1 MGRARKRMLDKA
13 GGKVDKPNAPIDVQM
28 RDAKLAKPKRLE
40 IHEIDQQDAASD
52 MPIKP
57 ERLTKVLRV
66 AQKQAENAGSDDSA
80 DDEPAM
86 KKGKAISLTNLNEG
100 ESEFEDEDEEDVE
113 YDPNDVVVDKDIE
126 RDLEKFL
133 EPGEG
138 GTIYDLIR
146 QKLIEKNNPNLIE
159 LGSGRDNNVPPE
171 AIRLYNEVG
180 SILSRYR
187 TGKIPIAFK
196 NLGTLNNWE
205 QLIEYTHPEQWTAA
219 AMLYATK
226 MFVSNQKPHRCQRF
240 LNSILLPRL
249 RDEIAA
255 HKRLST
261 HLYECVFKSCFRPS
275 AFYKGIVLPLAES
288 GSCTLTESVIIGSVI
303 LKRHIPAI
311 HSCAA
316 LFRLASM
323 KTNNFA
329 SGLYFMQALLRKKYA
344 LPYQVVDKLVEF
356 FTQTASTNDELPI
369 LWHRTF
375 QLFVESYANDLS
387 GGQIELLQL
396 VIKEK
401 QHHYA
406 ISPTII
412 GRLKEVQERIEKDGD
427 IRME

>member
-1 MGRARKRMLDKA
+1 MNRRKRLLGKA
-13 GGKVDKPNAPIDVQM
+13 GGKVEKPNAPIDIQM
-28 RDAKLAKPKRLE
+28 RDAKLAKVKHLE
-40 IHEIDQQDAASD
+40 IHEADVEDDDGS

-57 ERLTKVLRV
+57 KRLSKALRV
-66 AQKQAENAGSDDSA
+66 AQKQAEVAGSDTESE
-80 DDEPAM
+80 DEPAL
-86 KKGKAISLTNLNEG
+86 KKGRAISLSNLNEE
-100 ESEFEDEDEEDVE
+100 ESDVDEDEEEVDF
-113 YDPNDVVVDKDIE
+113 DPNDVVVDKDVE
-126 RDLEKFL
+126 KDLEKFL

-146 QKLIEKNNPNLIE
+146 QKIIEKNNPNLIP
-159 LGSGRDNNVPPE
+159 LGAPQDSNIPPE

-180 SILSRYR
+180 NILSRYR

-205 QLIEYTHPEQWTAA
+205 QLIEYTHPESWTAA
-219 AMLYATK
+219 ALLYATK

-240 LNSILLPRL
+240 LNTYLLPRL

-255 HKRLST
+255 HKKLSP

-316 LFRLASM
+316 IYRLACM

-329 SGLYFMQALLRKKYA
+329 SGLYFMQVLLRKKYA

-356 FTQTASTNDELPI
+356 FTQ
-369 LWHRTF
+369 
-375 QLFVESYANDLS
+375 
-387 GGQIELLQL
+387 
-396 VIKEK
+396 
-401 QHHYA
+401 
-406 ISPTII
+406 
-412 GRLKEVQERIEKDGD
+412 
-427 IRME
+427 

>member
-1 MGRARKRMLDKA
+1 MNRRKRLLGKA
-13 GGKVDKPNAPIDVQM
+13 GGKVEKPNAPIDIQM
-28 RDAKLAKPKRLE
+28 RDAKLAKVKRLE
-40 IHEIDQQDAASD
+40 MHETNVEEDDGGDVPVKS
-52 MPIKP
+52 
-57 ERLTKVLRV
+57 ERLSKLLRA
-66 AQKQAENAGSDDSA
+66 AQRQAEAGGSDTESE
-80 DDEPAM
+80 DEPAV
-86 KKGKAISLTNLNEG
+86 KKGRAISLSDLNEE
-100 ESEFEDEDEEDVE
+100 ESEVDEDEEEVE
-113 YDPNDVVVDKDIE
+113 FDPNDVVVDQAVEK
-126 RDLEKFL
+126 DLEKFL

-138 GTIYDLIR
+138 GTVYDLIR
-146 QKLIEKNNPNLIE
+146 QKILEKNSNLIP
-159 LGSGRDNNVPPE
+159 LGASQDSNIPPE
-171 AIRLYNEVG
+171 AVRLYNEVG
-180 SILSRYR
+180 HILSRYR

-196 NLGTLNNWE
+196 NLGTMHNWE
-205 QLIEYTHPEQWTAA
+205 RLIEYTHPESWTAA

-240 LNSILLPRL
+240 LNTILLPRI

-255 HKRLST
+255 HKKLSP

-303 LKRHIPAI
+303 LKRHIPAM

-316 LFRLASM
+316 IYRLACM
-323 KTNNFA
+323 KANNFA
-329 SGLYFMQALLRKKYA
+329 SGLYFMQVLLRKKYA

-401 QHHYA
+401 QHHYG
-406 ISPTII
+406 ISPQIM
-412 GRLKEVQERIEKDGD
+412 GRLKEVQERLEKDGD
-427 IRME
+427 TKMEAD